1 MSNLEME
8 GLIRSQNELH
18 GRIARAYENLKKAGG
33 ARLTM
38 GLVDARLQA
47 LESNWNKFE
56 EQHGKLLL
64 MPPEVLAATDYK
76 KQDLP
81 ALVEETFLT
90 QKGMFLDVLLSHKA
104 REEAAAKS
112 ETSETATTTNRTTL
126 PRIQLPEFSGKYED
140 WPSFRDLFHSLIG
153 RDANTTPVEKLHY
166 LKTSLKGEAELLVRN
181 IATTAENYNSAWDV
195 LNAYYENKRLLTR
208 AYLSNFLAL
217 TKMKSESAVELRKI
231 FHGVKA
237 TVSSL
242 ASIGRPINRSEDL
255 FVYLAVELLDPRS
268 RREWETSIGDTTEP
282 PTYATL
288 EQFLDRQ
295 LHTLESMQP
304 AKVDGAAGKAAS
316 GAAKSAR
323 SHLARKQ
330 EGNPDAKRGRCHC
343 CQKDHILMFCE
354 DYKRK
359 TAQERKQLVDSK
371 NLCLNCL
378 GSHKVSEC
386 ASKKGCAACGAR
398 HHTSVHDACREV
410 EVAKTVHA
418 AQRLAVKP
426 SAVLLATARVRVADR
441 FGTLHHA
448 RALVDQGSES
458 SLVTERLAQRLKLPR
473 SRTSV
478 SIFGVGGQKTAV
490 AKGRVSLTL
499 APRTDGPAMSVSA
512 LVLPRLTIYAGGVEA
527 GADAWTHLR
536 GLELADPEFS
546 ASDSVD
552 ILLVADVYAEILQ
565 EGLRKGGSREPV
577 AQNTT
582 LGWILSGAIGEG
594 ASSHFAQSYQCRV
607 EDELSQLVRRFWEQ
621 EEVPSAAGPLSKAD
635 QECEEHFARTHSRK
649 PDGRYVVRLPVVE
662 PMPNLSGTRRAAVR
676 VMKAMEAKFARDAP
690 FHALYTDFMRQYV
703 ELGHMTPVDPPA
715 DPAKLAVCYLPHHG
729 VMKETSATTKLRV
742 VFNGSSAL
750 PTGAALNKY
759 LQTGPNLL
767 PALAEILL
775 RWRRHRYVFAADIEK
790 MYRQIEVHPEDRDLQ
805 RIVWRESP
813 SDVLLEFLLITL
825 TYGLACS
832 AFLAIRTLHQLAKDE
847 GVEFPLGAIALL
859 LETYMDDVLS
869 GADTI
874 SRAKEIRR
882 QLDRICM
889 AGGFP
894 LKKWSANEASILDE
908 VPPEDRLQREP
919 RWWLPGESH
928 LTLGLRWHPREDQFA
943 YSTQLTQL
951 EAITKRSV
959 LSLAARLF
967 DPLGWLAPTT
977 VLAKILFQSTW
988 LLGLDWDTQL
998 PDTDVRRWLEFQAGL
1013 PLLETIRVPRW
1024 LESDQEGVKR
1034 ELHGFADASEKAYAA
1049 VVYLRTESSSGEV
1062 VVSLVTAKTKVAPL
1076 KQVSLARLE
1085 LNAAALLVRL
1095 ANHARRVLKIEED
1108 PTHLWTDATVVL
1120 GWIRGHP
1127 ASWKT
1132 YVANRVSE
1140 IQLTLPDA
1148 YWHHVPGRE
1157 NPADCASRGLLPRE
1171 LVEHPLWWQG
1181 PAWLRT
1187 KTGPWSA
1194 PLDDEVPVDLP
1205 ERRSHIHAVAAATEE
1220 PELLTRYSSLTSL
1233 ARTTAWCR
1241 RWLRCL
1247 RARRTAHEEQPD
1259 ASAGLIL
1266 TREELND
1273 AIVGWIG
1280 LVQSTHFKGEATALR
1295 KNAPLLA
1302 RSSIAS
1308 LSPFLDERGLLRVGG
1323 RLKNAML
1330 AYDARHPVI
1339 LPGPSRLTRLIV
1351 EACHRR
1357 TLHGGVQTTL
1367 GALRQEYWVP
1377 RGRTLVKGC
1386 IRRCVTC
1393 VRWRAASPQP
1403 LMGSLPGPRVTPARP
1418 FLNTGVDYAGPVW
1431 LRTSKGRG
1439 QRASK
1444 AFIVVFVCLCSRA
1457 VHLDVATDYTAD
1469 AFLAALRRFVSRRGL
1484 CQTLYS
1490 DRGTNFVGADAQ
1502 LRDLFSAGGQGG
1514 RRIAERVA
1522 EERIAWRFNPPAAP
1536 NFGGIWEAAV
1546 KSTKHHLR
1554 RVIGEATLTYEEMAT
1569 LLSQVEAC
1577 LNSRPLQAL
1586 TDDPEDLSPLT
1597 PGHFLI
1603 GSAISAVPEPS
1614 LTEERTTRLSRW
1626 QQVQQMR
1633 DHFWARWS
1641 KEYLQTLAHRPKWL
1655 KADLEVRAGR
1665 LCLVRSET
1673 TPPTK
1678 WPLARIEELL
1688 PGDDGQVRVVKVRT
1702 AASILTRPVSKLVLL
1717 PDCDAP
1723 GSEE

>member
-38 GLVDARLQA
+38 GLVNARLQA

-56 EQHGKLLL
+56 EQHGKLLS
-64 MPPEVLAATDYK
+64 MPPEILAASDYK

-90 QKGMFLDVLLSHKA
+90 QKGMFLDVILSHKA
-104 REEAAAKS
+104 REGVAAKS
-112 ETSETATTTNRTTL
+112 ETSEAATTANRTTL

-181 IATTAENYNSAWDV
+181 IATTAENYNSAWNV

-217 TKMKSESAVELRKI
+217 TKMKSESAIELRKI

-237 TVSSL
+237 TISSL

-268 RREWETSIGDTTEP
+268 RREWEASIGDTTEP
-282 PTYATL
+282 LTYATL

-359 TAQERKQLVDSK
+359 TAQERKQLVDNKS
-371 NLCLNCL
+371 LCLNCL

-398 HHTSVHDACREV
+398 HHTSVHDACRED

-490 AKGRVSLTL
+490 AKGCVSLTL
-499 APRTDGPAMSVSA
+499 APRTDGLAMSVSA
-512 LVLPRLTIYAGGVEA
+512 LVLPRLTIYAGGIEA
-527 GADAWTHLR
+527 GADAWAHLR

-552 ILLVADVYAEILQ
+552 ILLDADVYAEILQ

-594 ASSHFAQSYQCRV
+594 ASSHVAQSYQCRV

-662 PMPNLSGTRRAAVR
+662 PMPNLWGTRRAAVR
-676 VMKAMEAKFARDAP
+676 VMKAMEAKFARDAL

-703 ELGHMTPVDPPA
+703 ELGHMTPVDLPA
-715 DPAKLAVCYLPHHG
+715 EPAKMAVCYLPHHG

-750 PTGAALNKY
+750 PTGASLNKY

-775 RWRRHRYVFAADIEK
+775 RWRRHRYVFAADIKK

-805 RIVWRESP
+805 RIVWRKSP
-813 SDVLLEFLLITL
+813 SDVLLEFLLNTL
-825 TYGLACS
+825 TYGLACF

-928 LTLGLRWHPREDQFA
+928 LTLGLH
-943 YSTQLTQL
+943 
-951 EAITKRSV
+951 
-959 LSLAARLF
+959 
-967 DPLGWLAPTT
+967 
-977 VLAKILFQSTW
+977 
-988 LLGLDWDTQL
+988 WDTQL

-1013 PLLETIRVPRW
+1013 PLLETIRLPRW
-1024 LESDQEGVKR
+1024 LESDLEGVKR

-1049 VVYLRTESSSGEV
+1049 VVYLRTECSSGEV
-1062 VVSLVTAKTKVAPL
+1062 AVSLVAAKIKVAPL

-1157 NPADCASRGLLPRE
+1157 NPADCASRGLLPKE

-1187 KTGPWSA
+1187 KTSPWSA

-1205 ERRSHIHAVAAATEE
+1205 ERRSHIPCRGGRYGGARAADEVLI
-1220 PELLTRYSSLTSL
+1220 PDELGADDSLVPSFKSIWEFYVDVL
-1233 ARTTAWCR
+1233 
-1241 RWLRCL
+1241 LEIPIKERCL
-1247 RARRTAHEEQPD
+1247 HIKLYQ
-1259 ASAGLIL
+1259 
-1266 TREELND
+1266 
-1273 AIVGWIG
+1273 
-1280 LVQSTHFKGEATALR
+1280 
-1295 KNAPLLA
+1295 
-1302 RSSIAS
+1302 
-1308 LSPFLDERGLLRVGG
+1308 
-1323 RLKNAML
+1323 LK
-1330 AYDARHPVI
+1330 I
-1339 LPGPSRLTRLIV
+1339 
-1351 EACHRR
+1351 
-1357 TLHGGVQTTL
+1357 
-1367 GALRQEYWVP
+1367 
-1377 RGRTLVKGC
+1377 
-1386 IRRCVTC
+1386 
-1393 VRWRAASPQP
+1393 
-1403 LMGSLPGPRVTPARP
+1403 
-1418 FLNTGVDYAGPVW
+1418 
-1431 LRTSKGRG
+1431 
-1439 QRASK
+1439 
-1444 AFIVVFVCLCSRA
+1444 
-1457 VHLDVATDYTAD
+1457 
-1469 AFLAALRRFVSRRGL
+1469 
-1484 CQTLYS
+1484 
-1490 DRGTNFVGADAQ
+1490 
-1502 LRDLFSAGGQGG
+1502 
-1514 RRIAERVA
+1514 
-1522 EERIAWRFNPPAAP
+1522 
-1536 NFGGIWEAAV
+1536 
-1546 KSTKHHLR
+1546 
-1554 RVIGEATLTYEEMAT
+1554 
-1569 LLSQVEAC
+1569 LLSYYRQ
-1577 LNSRPLQAL
+1577 Q
-1586 TDDPEDLSPLT
+1586 D
-1597 PGHFLI
+1597 
-1603 GSAISAVPEPS
+1603 
-1614 LTEERTTRLSRW
+1614 TE
-1626 QQVQQMR
+1626 
-1633 DHFWARWS
+1633 
-1641 KEYLQTLAHRPKWL
+1641 
-1655 KADLEVRAGR
+1655 
-1665 LCLVRSET
+1665 
-1673 TPPTK
+1673 
-1678 WPLARIEELL
+1678 
-1688 PGDDGQVRVVKVRT
+1688 
-1702 AASILTRPVSKLVLL
+1702 
-1717 PDCDAP
+1717 
-1723 GSEE
+1723 

>member
-1 MSNLEME
+1 MSNPEME

-38 GLVDARLQA
+38 GLVNARLQA

-64 MPPEVLAATDYK
+64 MPPDVLAATDYK
-76 KQDLP
+76 EQDLP

-104 REEAAAKS
+104 REEAAAKN

-242 ASIGRPINRSEDL
+242 ASIGRPINRSKDL

-359 TAQERKQLVDSK
+359 TAQERKQLVDNK

-512 LVLPRLTIYAGGVEA
+512 LVLPRLTIYAGGIEA
-527 GADAWTHLR
+527 GAEAWSHLR

-552 ILLVADVYAEILQ
+552 ILLGADVYAEILQ

-582 LGWILSGAIGEG
+582 LGWILSGAIGES

-635 QECEEHFARTHSRK
+635 QE
-649 PDGRYVVRLPVVE
+649 Y
-662 PMPNLSGTRRAAVR
+662 
-676 VMKAMEAKFARDAP
+676 
-690 FHALYTDFMRQYV
+690 FMRQYV

-715 DPAKLAVCYLPHHG
+715 DPAKMTVCYLPHHG
-729 VMKETSATTKLRV
+729 VMKETSTTTKLRV

-832 AFLAIRTLHQLAKDE
+832 AFLAIRTFHQLAKDE

-988 LLGLDWDTQL
+988 LLGLDWHTQL
-998 PDTDVRRWLEFQAGL
+998 TDTDVRRWLEFQAGL

-1062 VVSLVTAKTKVAPL
+1062 VVSLVAAKTKVAPL
-1076 KQVSLARLE
+1076 KQ
-1085 LNAAALLVRL
+1085 
-1095 ANHARRVLKIEED
+1095 
-1108 PTHLWTDATVVL
+1108 
-1120 GWIRGHP
+1120 
-1127 ASWKT
+1127 
-1132 YVANRVSE
+1132 
-1140 IQLTLPDA
+1140 
-1148 YWHHVPGRE
+1148 
-1157 NPADCASRGLLPRE
+1157 
-1171 LVEHPLWWQG
+1171 
-1181 PAWLRT
+1181 
-1187 KTGPWSA
+1187 
-1194 PLDDEVPVDLP
+1194 
-1205 ERRSHIHAVAAATEE
+1205 
-1220 PELLTRYSSLTSL
+1220 
-1233 ARTTAWCR
+1233 
-1241 RWLRCL
+1241 
-1247 RARRTAHEEQPD
+1247 
-1259 ASAGLIL
+1259 
-1266 TREELND
+1266 
-1273 AIVGWIG
+1273 
-1280 LVQSTHFKGEATALR
+1280 
-1295 KNAPLLA
+1295 
-1302 RSSIAS
+1302 
-1308 LSPFLDERGLLRVGG
+1308 
-1323 RLKNAML
+1323 
-1330 AYDARHPVI
+1330 
-1339 LPGPSRLTRLIV
+1339 
-1351 EACHRR
+1351 
-1357 TLHGGVQTTL
+1357 
-1367 GALRQEYWVP
+1367 
-1377 RGRTLVKGC
+1377 
-1386 IRRCVTC
+1386 
-1393 VRWRAASPQP
+1393 
-1403 LMGSLPGPRVTPARP
+1403 
-1418 FLNTGVDYAGPVW
+1418 
-1431 LRTSKGRG
+1431 
-1439 QRASK
+1439 
-1444 AFIVVFVCLCSRA
+1444 
-1457 VHLDVATDYTAD
+1457 
-1469 AFLAALRRFVSRRGL
+1469 
-1484 CQTLYS
+1484 
-1490 DRGTNFVGADAQ
+1490 
-1502 LRDLFSAGGQGG
+1502 
-1514 RRIAERVA
+1514 
-1522 EERIAWRFNPPAAP
+1522 
-1536 NFGGIWEAAV
+1536 
-1546 KSTKHHLR
+1546 
-1554 RVIGEATLTYEEMAT
+1554 
-1569 LLSQVEAC
+1569 
-1577 LNSRPLQAL
+1577 
-1586 TDDPEDLSPLT
+1586 
-1597 PGHFLI
+1597 
-1603 GSAISAVPEPS
+1603 
-1614 LTEERTTRLSRW
+1614 
-1626 QQVQQMR
+1626 
-1633 DHFWARWS
+1633 
-1641 KEYLQTLAHRPKWL
+1641 
-1655 KADLEVRAGR
+1655 
-1665 LCLVRSET
+1665 
-1673 TPPTK
+1673 
-1678 WPLARIEELL
+1678 
-1688 PGDDGQVRVVKVRT
+1688 
-1702 AASILTRPVSKLVLL
+1702 
-1717 PDCDAP
+1717 
-1723 GSEE
+1723 

>member
-1 MSNLEME
+1 
-8 GLIRSQNELH
+8 
-18 GRIARAYENLKKAGG
+18 
-33 ARLTM
+33 
-38 GLVDARLQA
+38 
-47 LESNWNKFE
+47 
-56 EQHGKLLL
+56 
-64 MPPEVLAATDYK
+64 MPPETLAATDYK

-81 ALVEETFLT
+81 TLVEETFVT
-90 QKGMFLDVLLSHKA
+90 QKGMFLDVIRSHKA

-112 ETSETATTTNRTTL
+112 ETSETATTTPRTTL
-126 PRIQLPEFSGKYED
+126 PRIQLPHFSGKYED
-140 WPSFRDLFHSLIG
+140 WPSFRDLFHSIIG
-153 RDANTTPVEKLHY
+153 RDANTTPVEKLYY

-181 IATTAENYNSAWDV
+181 IATTAENYDSAWAV

-304 AKVDGAAGKAAS
+304 AKVDGAASKAAN
-316 GAAKSAR
+316 GGAKSAQT
-323 SHLARKQ
+323 HLARKQ
-330 EGNPDAKRGRCHC
+330 EGNTDAKRGRCQC

-354 DYKRK
+354 NYKGK
-359 TAQERKQLVDSK
+359 TAQERRQLVDDK

-441 FGTLHHA
+441 FGTLHRA

-458 SLVTERLAQRLKLPR
+458 SLVTKRLAQRLKLPR
-473 SRTSV
+473 SCTSV

-552 ILLVADVYAEILQ
+552 ILLGADVYAVILQ
-565 EGLRKGGSREPV
+565 EGLRKGG
-577 AQNTT
+577 
-582 LGWILSGAIGEG
+582 
-594 ASSHFAQSYQCRV
+594 ASSHVAQSYQCRV
-607 EDELSQLVRRFWEQ
+607 EDDLSQLVRRFWEQ
-621 EEVPSAAGPLSKAD
+621 EEVPSATGPLSQAE

-649 PDGRYVVRLPVVE
+649 PDGRYVVRLPVIE
-662 PMPNLSGTRRAAVR
+662 PMPDLHGTGRAAVR
-676 VMKAMEAKFARDAP
+676 VMKAMEAKFVRDAP
-690 FHALYTDFMRQYV
+690 FHARYTDFMRQYV
-703 ELGHMTPVDPPA
+703 ELGHMTPVDPPV
-715 DPAKLAVCYLPHHG
+715 DPTKMPVCYLPHHG
-729 VMKETSATTKLRV
+729 VMKETSVTTKLRV

-750 PTGAALNKY
+750 PTGATLNKH
-759 LQTGPNLL
+759 LQTGANLL

-775 RWRRHRYVFAADIEK
+775 RWRRHRFVFAADIEQ
-790 MYRQIEVHPEDRDLQ
+790 MYWQIEVHPEDRDLQ
-805 RIVWRESP
+805 RIVWRES
-813 SDVLLEFLLITL
+813 STDVLLEFLLNTL
-825 TYGLACS
+825 TYRLAGS
-832 AFLAIRTLHQLAKDE
+832 AFLTIRTLHQLAKDE

-859 LETYMDDVLS
+859 LETYMDD
-869 GADTI
+869 
-874 SRAKEIRR
+874 
-882 QLDRICM
+882 
-889 AGGFP
+889 
-894 LKKWSANEASILDE
+894 WSANEASILDE

-928 LTLGLRWHPREDQFA
+928 LTLGLRWHPHEDQFA
-943 YSTQLTQL
+943 YSKQLTQL

-967 DPLGWLAPTT
+967 DPLEWLAPTT
-977 VLAKILFQSTW
+977 VLAKILFQSIW

-998 PDTDVRRWLEFQAGL
+998 PDTDVRRWLEFQTGL
-1013 PLLETIRVPRW
+1013 PLLETIRVSRW
-1024 LESDQEGVKR
+1024 LRSDQEGVRR

-1049 VVYLRTESSSGEV
+1049 VIYLRTESSSGEV
-1062 VVSLVTAKTKVAPL
+1062 AVSLVAAKTKVAPL
-1076 KQVSLARLE
+1076 KQVSLPRLE
-1085 LNAAALLVRL
+1085 LNAVALLVRL
-1095 ANHARRVLKIEED
+1095 ADHARRVLKIEED

-1140 IQLTLPDA
+1140 IQLTLPVGITFPDA
-1148 YWHHVPGRE
+1148 CWHHVPGRE

-1181 PAWLRT
+1181 PAWLRSE
-1187 KTGPWSA
+1187 TGPWTA
-1194 PLDDEVPVDLP
+1194 PLDDDIPVDLP
-1205 ERRSHIHAVAAATEE
+1205 ERRSHIHAVATATEE
-1220 PELLTRYSSLTSL
+1220 PEMLTRHSSLTSL
-1233 ARTTAWCR
+1233 SRTTAWCR

-1247 RARRTAHEEQPD
+1247 RARRPTNEKQPD
-1259 ASAGLIL
+1259 ASAGPAL

-1280 LVQSTHFKGEATALR
+1280 SVQSRHFKGETTALR
-1295 KNAPLLA
+1295 KSSPLPA
-1302 RSSIAS
+1302 RSSIAP

-1323 RLKNAML
+1323 RLKNTML

-1339 LPGPSRLTRLIV
+1339 LPGPSHLTRLIV

-1357 TLHGGVQTTL
+1357 TLHGGVQMTL

-1386 IRRCVTC
+1386 LRRCVTC
-1393 VRWRAASPQP
+1393 VRWWAASPQP

-1418 FLNTGVDYAGPVW
+1418 ILNTGVDYAGPVW

-1457 VHLDVATDYTAD
+1457 VHLDVASDYTAD
-1469 AFLAALRRFVSRRGL
+1469 AFLAALRRFVSRRDL
-1484 CQTLYS
+1484 CQMLYS

-1502 LRDLFSAGGQGG
+1502 LRNLFSAGGQEG
-1514 RRIAERVA
+1514 RRIVERVA
-1522 EERIAWRFNPPAAP
+1522 EERISWRFNLPAAP

-1603 GSAISAVPEPS
+1603 GSALSVVPEPS
-1614 LTEERTTRLSRW
+1614 LTEEKTARLSRW

-1641 KEYLQTLAHRPKWL
+1641 REYLQTLAHRPKWL
-1655 KADLEVRAGR
+1655 KADAEVRAGR

-1688 PGDDGQVRVVKVRT
+1688 SGDDSQVRVVKVRT
-1702 AASILTRPVSKLVLL
+1702 AASTLTRPVSKLVLL